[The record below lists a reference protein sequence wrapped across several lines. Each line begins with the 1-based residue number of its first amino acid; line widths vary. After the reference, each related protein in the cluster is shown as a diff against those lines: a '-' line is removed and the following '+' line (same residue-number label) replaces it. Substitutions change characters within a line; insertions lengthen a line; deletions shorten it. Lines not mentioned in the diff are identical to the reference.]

1 MSTLTSPV
9 AQLAQASIL
18 NNLMES
24 HKISETELFEVLAA
38 QKLPVQFINLLDS
51 YGESLV
57 LGYPS
62 LEVEG
67 KPITKVEF
75 FLNKINRDQDSHPV
89 SIEFWGYIGIYH
101 FQGNWGQNPNAGGDV
116 KNQVTNIKFNSTI
129 GVENFDSETLER
141 FLAGERKN
149 RLADEAKK
157 DGKTLD
163 RAKWW
168 LIPSKDSA
176 LQILLGLGWNSK
188 IVNKERVRVKELVAF
203 DILWSGFEIGGT
215 GANQSRPP
223 ATVVASVPCT
233 GTNAADRYAALLAA
247 SQSEVEMPIEGDLAL
262 EDGDL

>member
-9 AQLAQASIL
+9 AQASIL
-18 NNLMES
+18 SNLMDS
-24 HKISETELFEVLAA
+24 HAISESELFEVLAA

-51 YGESLV
+51 FGESLV
-57 LGYPS
+57 LGYPQ

-75 FLNKINRDQDSHPV
+75 FLNRINRNQDEVPT
-89 SIEFWGYIGIYH
+89 SIEFWGYIGLYH
-101 FQGNWGQNPNAGGDV
+101 HNGNWAQNPNAGGEV
-116 KNQVTNIKFNSTI
+116 KNLVTNIKFNSTI
-129 GVENFDSETLER
+129 GVENFDEETLQR

-149 RLADEAKK
+149 KLADEAKK
-157 DGKTLD
+157 KDGTTLE

-176 LQILLGLGWNSK
+176 LQILLGLRWNTK
-188 IVNKERVRVKELVAF
+188 MVGKERVRVKELAAF
-203 DILWSGFEIGGT
+203 DVLWSGFEIGGT

-223 ATVVASVPCT
+223 ATVVTSVPCT

-247 SQSEVEMPIEGDLAL
+247 SQSEVTMPIEGDLAL